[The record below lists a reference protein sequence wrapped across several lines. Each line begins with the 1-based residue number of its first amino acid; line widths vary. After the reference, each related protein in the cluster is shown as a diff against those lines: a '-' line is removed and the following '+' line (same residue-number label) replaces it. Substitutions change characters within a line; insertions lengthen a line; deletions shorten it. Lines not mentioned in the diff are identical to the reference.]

1 MTPESETRDLDL
13 RGYVTVLR
21 RRKWVVVLVAALDVV
36 IGLAFSLSTTP
47 RYRASAEV
55 LIAPRRS
62 ETLFSS
68 ASGQLVQETSRY
80 VATEIRVLT
89 SEFVRDAA
97 TQDLGYRA
105 RVTARGSRDDNV
117 VTVSAEHVNPRRAAE
132 TVNTYVDA
140 YIEYRRETTVAD
152 SLKAQAVIQKQ
163 VDEKQKELE
172 ALDAALAE
180 APAPQRD
187 ALSAAQAGERA
198 SLVSQQGLFDSQIDQ
213 LQIGAGLNSGEAQL
227 LTAASVPS
235 SPFEPNPLST
245 AALSLFLGVVLGIGI
260 AFLID
265 YLDDSLRT
273 KDDLERSTSGL
284 PVLGLIPLTPGWR
297 DAKRAQTITIAAP
310 TSVSA
315 EAYRSLRTSI
325 QFLGLDSPVR
335 TLQITSPS
343 SSEGKTTTVANLCV
357 ALATAGQRVIVVDCD
372 LRRSR
377 VHEFFGLTN
386 DVGFT
391 SVLLGDAPLSEALQA
406 VPGVAGLRVL
416 ASGPRPPNPSELLS
430 GARTIEVL
438 LALQMHADVVVIDSP
453 PVLPVS
459 DALVLGA
466 RVNATLLVAH
476 ARRTNRRAVTRA
488 LELLHQVDAP
498 VIGTVLNG
506 AAADDG
512 YGYGNGYRY
521 GYTYRAHDAPGE
533 QTAGASP
540 EPRAPVPSR

>member
-512 YGYGNGYRY
+512 YGNGYRY